1 VHELSICQG
10 LCTQLNQLARE
21 HGADKIRKV
30 EIEVGTLSNV
40 VPELLDQAFAVMR
53 ERVPLIADAKL
64 VIREVPLLAH
74 CSGCDSDQ
82 ELDQFVFQCPA
93 CGSTQLDVRQG
104 EDLLLR
110 QVELEIEEGVR

>member
-1 VHELSICQG
+1 MHELSICQG
-10 LCTQLNQLARE
+10 LCNQLGQLARE
-21 HGADKIRKV
+21 HGADRIRKV

-40 VPELLDQAFAVMR
+40 VPELLEQAFAVMR
-53 ERVPLIADAKL
+53 ERVPLIAEARL
-64 VIREVPLLAH
+64 VIREVQLLAH
-74 CSGCDSDQ
+74 CDGCDSDQ

-93 CGSTQLDVRQG
+93 CGSTKLDVRQG